1 LISDEH
7 KPNISFEKLLTWLG
21 YTNIVSYKTNNI
33 SMKSDYLGGRGAQLK
48 TANRF
53 LKLQYVAAHPEAL
66 DEPMYSAPNT
76 QIFYEH
82 PKKVV
87 NKVASPDL
95 AMMYSINTYQGCE
108 HGCVYC
114 YARNTH
120 EYWGLNAGLDFESKI
135 IVKKN
140 AASLLEKF
148 LLRPEWHATP
158 LSLSGNT
165 DCYQPVERKQ
175 AITREMLMVLAKYR
189 HPVGLITKNSLILRD
204 LDILQDLAS
213 ENLVHVYI
221 SVTTLNEDLRAAME
235 PRTASARKRLL
246 TIERLAAAGIPVGIM
261 NAPIIP
267 ALNHHEIPAIL
278 KAAADAGARAAGMT
292 VVRLN
297 GSVGNIFEDWLR
309 KNFPDRV
316 EKVLNQ
322 VRDMHGG
329 QVNDSQ
335 FGRRMRGEGNFADIV
350 HQLYQTAKRKYFKDR
365 EMPPYD
371 LTRFARGGT
380 LTLFP

>member
-1 LISDEH
+1 MDLEYV
-7 KPNISFEKLLTWLG
+7 N
-21 YTNIVSYKTNNI
+21 
-33 SMKSDYLGGRGAQLK
+33 GRGAQLR
-48 TANRF
+48 TPNRF
-53 LKLQYVAAHPEAL
+53 LKNQYVVDHPEAL
-66 DEPMYSAPNT
+66 DEPLYSAPTT

-82 PKKVV
+82 PKNVV
-87 NKVASPDL
+87 NKVSSPDL
-95 AMMYSINTYQGCE
+95 TMMYSINPYQGCE

-148 LLRPEWHATP
+148 LLRPEWHAAP

-165 DCYQPVERKQ
+165 DCYQPVERKL
-175 AITREMLMVLAKYR
+175 AITRELLMILSKYR

-204 LDILQDLAS
+204 LDILQDLATD
-213 ENLVHVYI
+213 NLVHVYI
-221 SVTTLNEDLRAAME
+221 SITTLDEDLRSKME
-235 PRTASARKRLL
+235 PRTASAKRRLQ

-267 ALNHHEIPAIL
+267 GLNHHETPAIL
-278 KAAADAGARAAGMT
+278 KAAADAGARTAGMT

-297 GSVGNIFEDWLR
+297 GSVGQIFADWLR
-309 KNFPDRV
+309 KNYPDRFD
-316 EKVLNQ
+316 KVWNQ
-322 VRDMHGG
+322 VCDMHGG
-329 QVNDSQ
+329 HVNDSM
-335 FGRRMRGEGNFADIV
+335 FGRRMRGEGNFADVV
-350 HQLYQTAKRKYFKDR
+350 HQLFRNAKRKYFTKG

-380 LTLFP
+380 LNLFP